1 MQSPIIDQSLLQ
13 IGQVSRRSGLSI
25 KTIRYYEEIGLI
37 AAVSRSQGGF
47 RQFSPGCLSRL
58 SFIKQAQSLGL
69 SLTEI
74 SQILTL
80 HDRGQPPCNLVRSTL
95 QEKIHAIDDRITNLT
110 SLRNTLKALL
120 DQGDRE
126 QSGAPGICP
135 IIEQVPPSGV

>member
-58 SFIKQAQSLGL
+58 SFIKQAQSL
-69 SLTEI
+69 EI
-74 SQILTL
+74 GRA
-80 HDRGQPPCNLVRSTL
+80 HV
-95 QEKIHAIDDRITNLT
+95 
-110 SLRNTLKALL
+110 
-120 DQGDRE
+120 
-126 QSGAPGICP
+126 
-135 IIEQVPPSGV
+135 